1 MIADNTTDDKTPGQ
15 SGARQDGTAERP
27 GDAQPAIRFTDQQ
40 KAIIGAPADEDI
52 LVIAG
57 AGSGKTFTMTHRIIK
72 LIVRDHVPA
81 EKILGLTFT
90 RKAAGELLSRVSNA
104 VDEQAVGADAAT
116 DAPTGQTHAAA
127 DPDKRFMKPTVAT
140 YDAFFQSIVRQY
152 GPLVGIDPQTQP
164 LSDAGARQ
172 MIADIVGRNLDK
184 VFALVDD
191 STDDDTSKPSAF
203 VTIVDKVYAL
213 SCAIASSMIDRTCLS
228 CDEAVEKIRDWDK
241 RFQTKLEEL
250 RDSIPNADS
259 IKVVKKVPKKPNRSK
274 ADKAMSAEEWIGK
287 GTSDPKLAGY
297 YLGVVAKLEKTIEQR
312 DVFLDLAEEFFRA
325 KRERGMAE
333 FSDFTI
339 AAYRLVVEHPSIGA
353 EYRKRYTHV
362 FLDEYQDTST
372 TQALLLAELFHHD
385 ARHRSAVTAVG
396 DPYQSIYSW
405 RGASPGAFR
414 FFKETFG
421 IARDPYELTV
431 SQRNPR
437 VILEAA
443 NHLTDAFHH
452 AYAVPS
458 SLPLSQ
464 REIPVSPLTPKE
476 GAVAGT
482 AANSSYLATMCY
494 QYESESIASVVAF
507 AHSAVAKY
515 GTDGRNAPVAVLFR
529 SKGAMRG
536 YKEALEK
543 SGLTCRVVGLGALLD
558 RPDVSDIMALLS
570 AICDHSDYASV
581 QRLAMTP
588 RIGMSADDARKL
600 ARLADVENS
609 RYQYRALREAG
620 LVEPGKSEEL
630 SDSEI
635 MAIVAEKRQEYQL
648 PTGVTLVD
656 ALMSPNASSLIAES
670 DLSARGKTQAA
681 RLTDVF
687 QHVEGVA
694 RESVSAAIR
703 AAGAVLALDV
713 DSSVSAAI
721 RRTES
726 DYTQAVGLLVQQAQ
740 SYEQELPDG
749 FHATI
754 PGFLSWLNSASTDVE
769 GPDST
774 VGTAVDVELMTVH
787 QSKGLE
793 WPAVAVVNMT
803 EGRFPTNQGDNLSI
817 VATGDTPGGQ
827 PDYAGSEGVEY
838 ISLCKCWLEMPE
850 EVPAQVRADSA
861 ILPPFPHLG
870 QLEDISTV
878 QQLEHEYSDDLHR
891 LNGATHDA
899 GDTYL
904 SQKEEYGR
912 RRHDDER
919 RLGYVA
925 LTRTRGDALVVAS
938 KSTKGYL
945 EQMSEADAAQKAD
958 RWNAARQA
966 VDAMQVPGDF
976 RASTDLDSDPADL
989 VGSSFRERSTASVA
1003 YMVFGDRRDSAA
1015 KKDSTDESE
1024 QLCNDFEEWKEYV
1037 EDLIDGYLTKGLP
1050 DEELPD
1056 SELADEEPDDEELQ
1070 DAELRDEELQ
1080 DRTNPVYCEVNPYDE
1095 SDSAVPSNL
1104 WMELYAYIGRAV
1116 SAAQDAAS
1124 DAEGSDEKAM
1134 SAVDSSGFF
1143 EVSSHPTVAERFR
1156 NAVAI
1161 LANENDLLAP
1171 TGYVSGTDERECAEV
1186 CRMLTEWGWWSG
1198 IDDFCSVLDGTAFG
1212 DGSVYWPQKLNAEAR
1227 TLIGLSSDAVRAI
1240 LPSDGTESETA
1251 RQAQGLPADERRMT
1265 WPLLSR
1271 AMRVLDVERR
1281 DAAMSHDL
1289 ISRANAVRATQP
1301 ASVTGIERTLGIRS
1315 GKGTGTGTAED
1326 EARAILRPVP
1336 QQPFAGASQGTVFH
1350 AWAEQFFNT
1359 EPDQRW
1365 QLVEGIGANPD
1376 LTDDEKQW
1384 RHRLVASNWARRI
1397 CAATEKKITTV
1408 VAGRAVI
1415 GTIDAVF
1422 EGGLDPHNPMGDPIA
1437 SADGN
1442 RIVTIVDWKT
1452 GRRPNPDEE
1461 ETRLIQLDVY
1471 RLMFSRLRQIPLDHI
1486 DATLYYVGVEDEAGR
1501 FVVARHKTEG
1511 EIEREIEEGLYLSKD
1526 TDAAATSVVHGSVQE

>member
-1 MIADNTTDDKTPGQ
+1 MIADNTRENTTPGQ
-15 SGARQDGTAERP
+15 SGAHQAGGAAASDG
-27 GDAQPAIRFTDQQ
+27 GKPAIKFTDQQ
-40 KAIIGAPADEDI
+40 SAIIGAPANEDI

-72 LIVRDHVPA
+72 LIVQDHVPA

-104 VDEQAVGADAAT
+104 VDKEVGSPAPDDAE
-116 DAPTGQTHAAA
+116 TGRTHAVA
-127 DPDKRFMKPTVAT
+127 DPDRRFMKPSVAT

-172 MIADIVGRNLDK
+172 MIADIVGENLDK
-184 VFALVDD
+184 VFAAGDD
-191 STDDDTSKPSAF
+191 EDENGTKESSDSSDGDTNKASAF
-203 VTIVDKVYAL
+203 TTIVDKVYAL
-213 SCAIASSMIDRTCLS
+213 SCSIAASMIDKDCLS
-228 CDEAVEKIRDWDK
+228 CEEAVNKVREWDRRFIAQLEKL
-241 RFQTKLEEL
+241 QNT
-250 RDSIPNADS
+250 IPDENGS
-259 IKVVKKVPKKPNRSK
+259 VKVSSSAPKKPGTK
-274 ADKAMSAEEWIGK
+274 AYKDIDTATWIAMGVN
-287 GTSDPKLAGY
+287 DPKLAGY
-297 YLGVVAKLEKTIEQR
+297 YLGVVTKLGKTAEQR
-312 DVFLDLAEEFFRA
+312 DLLLDFVEGFIRA

-339 AAYRLVVEHPSIGA
+339 AAYRLVVEHPSIAA

-421 IARDPYELTV
+421 ITRDPYELTV

-458 SLPLSQ
+458 SLSESQ

-476 GAVAGT
+476 GAVAD
-482 AANSSYLATMCY
+482 AATNSSYIATMCY
-494 QYESESIASVVAF
+494 QYESESIAAVVAF

-515 GTDGRNAPVAVLFR
+515 GTDGRNVPVAVLFR
-529 SKGAMRG
+529 SKGMMNG
-536 YKEALEK
+536 YREALEK

-570 AICDHSDYASV
+570 AISDHGDYASV

-588 RIGMSADDARKL
+588 RIGMGADDARKL
-600 ARLADVENS
+600 AKLADAENS
-609 RYQYRALREAG
+609 RYQYRALCEAG
-620 LVEPGKSEEL
+620 LVEPGESEEP
-630 SDSEI
+630 SGSQI
-635 MAIVAEKRQEYQL
+635 AAIVSEKRQEYQL

-656 ALMSPNASSLIAES
+656 ALMSPNVRELISES
-670 DLSARGKTQAA
+670 DLSVRGKEQAMRVA
-681 RLTDVF
+681 DMLHRA
-687 QHVEGVA
+687 ESIA
-694 RESVSAAIR
+694 RENVPASIR

-713 DSSVSAAI
+713 DSSVSAVI
-721 RRTES
+721 RGTQS

-774 VGTAVDVELMTVH
+774 VGAAVDVELMTVH

-793 WPAVAVVNMT
+793 WPAVAIVNMT
-803 EGRFPTNQGDNLSI
+803 EGRFPTKQGDYLSI
-817 VATGDTPGGQ
+817 TATGDAPNEH

-838 ISLCKCWLEMPE
+838 TSLCKSWLEMPE
-850 EVPAQVRADSA
+850 EVPAGVRADSA
-861 ILPPFPHLG
+861 ILPPFPHAG
-870 QLEDISTV
+870 TIEDISTV
-878 QQLEHEYSDDLHR
+878 QQLEHEYSDDLYR
-891 LNGATHDA
+891 VNQMTHDA
-899 GDTYL
+899 GDIYL

-925 LTRTRGDALVVAS
+925 LTRTRGDALVVA
-938 KSTKGYL
+938 TKNTGTYL
-945 EQMSEADAAQKAD
+945 DQWDT
-958 RWNAARQA
+958 R
-966 VDAMQVPGDF
+966 
-976 RASTDLDSDPADL
+976 
-989 VGSSFRERSTASVA
+989 
-1003 YMVFGDRRDSAA
+1003 SAA
-1015 KKDSTDESE
+1015 KMVRIWESQKAAFNGVDAPSVVSDDSNIDSDNSIERAFRDYSTAPVASWVWGDDADGWQDHMGEMFDEYLQNNKDG
-1024 QLCNDFEEWKEYV
+1024 LC
-1037 EDLIDGYLTKGLP
+1037 
-1050 DEELPD
+1050 
-1056 SELADEEPDDEELQ
+1056 
-1070 DAELRDEELQ
+1070 
-1080 DRTNPVYCEVNPYDE
+1080 VNPYTIAKAFHE
-1095 SDSAVPSNL
+1095 NTVPSNL
-1104 WMELYAYIGRAV
+1104 WMELYGYISLSDAD
-1116 SAAQDAAS
+1116 AQDEAS
-1124 DAEGSDEKAM
+1124 DAEDVAGNTADA
-1134 SAVDSSGFF
+1134 ADSSEFF
-1143 EVSSHPTVAERFR
+1143 GVSSRSTVKKRFR
-1156 NAVAI
+1156 NAMAI
-1161 LANENDLLAP
+1161 LANQNALLAP
-1171 TGYVSGTDERECAEV
+1171 AGYVSGTDEHECADV

-1198 IDDFCSVLDGTAFG
+1198 IDDFCSVLDGTVFG
-1212 DGSVYWPQKLNAEAR
+1212 DTSACWPQKLNATAR
-1227 TLIGLSSDAVRAI
+1227 MLIGMSSEAVRSI
-1240 LPSDGTESETA
+1240 LPSDGTESEA
-1251 RQAQGLPADERRMT
+1251 VVQAQELAADERRAT

-1315 GKGTGTGTAED
+1315 GKGAAAGTAED

-1336 QQPFAGASQGTVFH
+1336 QEPFAGASMGTVFH
-1350 AWAEQFFNT
+1350 AWAEQLFNT

-1365 QLVEGIGANPD
+1365 QLVEGIDSDPD
-1376 LTDDEKQW
+1376 LTGDEKQW
-1384 RHRLVASNWARRI
+1384 RHRLAESNWTQRV

-1408 VAGRAVI
+1408 VAGRAII

-1422 EGGLDPHNPMGDPIA
+1422 EGGLDPHNPMGGPTA
-1437 SADGN
+1437 SEDGE
-1442 RIVTIVDWKT
+1442 RLVTIVDWKT
-1452 GRRPNPDEE
+1452 GRRPNADEE
-1461 ETRLIQLDVY
+1461 ENRLIQLDAY
-1471 RLMFSRLRQIPLDHI
+1471 RLMLSRFWQIPLDHI
-1486 DATLYYVGVEDEAGR
+1486 DATLYYVGVKDEVGR
-1501 FVVARHKTEG
+1501 FVIARRKTEEEIVG
-1511 EIEREIEEGLYLSKD
+1511 EIEKGLYLSKD
-1526 TDAAATSVVHGSVQE
+1526 TDSKDADMKEADSQ

>member
-1 MIADNTTDDKTPGQ
+1 MIADNTRENTTPGQ
-15 SGARQDGTAERP
+15 SGAYHAGGAAAPDG
-27 GDAQPAIRFTDQQ
+27 GKPAIKFTDQQ
-40 KAIIGAPADEDI
+40 SAIIGAPANEDI

-72 LIVRDHVPA
+72 LIVQDHVPA

-104 VDEQAVGADAAT
+104 VDKEAGNPAPDDAE
-116 DAPTGQTHAAA
+116 TGRTHAVA
-127 DPDKRFMKPTVAT
+127 DPDRRFMKPSVAT

-172 MIADIVGRNLDK
+172 MIADIVGENLDK
-184 VFALVDD
+184 VFAAGDD
-191 STDDDTSKPSAF
+191 EGENGTKESSDSSDGDTNKASAF
-203 VTIVDKVYAL
+203 TTIVDKVYAL
-213 SCAIASSMIDRTCLS
+213 SCSIASSMIDRECLS
-228 CDEAVEKIRDWDK
+228 CEEAVKKIRDWDK
-241 RFQTKLEEL
+241 RFRAKLEEL

-259 IKVVKKVPKKPNRSK
+259 VKVTDKVPTKPKKSN
-274 ADKAMSAEEWIGK
+274 ADKAMTVEEWIGK
-287 GTSDPKLAGY
+287 GANDPRLDGY
-297 YLGVVAKLEKTIEQR
+297 YLGVVTRLGKTVEQR
-312 DVFLDLAEEFFRA
+312 DLLLDFVEEFIRA

-339 AAYRLVVEHPSIGA
+339 AAYRLVVEHPSIAA

-421 IARDPYELTV
+421 ITRDPYELTV

-458 SLPLSQ
+458 SLSESQ

-476 GAVAGT
+476 GAVAD
-482 AANSSYLATMCY
+482 AATNSSYIATMCY
-494 QYESESIASVVAF
+494 QYESESIAAVVAF

-515 GTDGRNAPVAVLFR
+515 GTDGRNVPVAVLFR
-529 SKGAMRG
+529 SKGTMNG
-536 YKEALEK
+536 YREALEK

-570 AICDHSDYASV
+570 AISDHGDYASV

-588 RIGMSADDARKL
+588 RIGMGADDARKL
-600 ARLADVENS
+600 AKLADAENS

-620 LVEPGKSEEL
+620 LVEPGESEEP
-630 SDSEI
+630 SGSQIE
-635 MAIVAEKRQEYQL
+635 AIVAEKRQEYQL

-656 ALMSPNASSLIAES
+656 ALMSPNVCELISES
-670 DLSARGKTQAA
+670 DLSARGKEQAMRVA
-681 RLTDVF
+681 DMLHRA
-687 QHVEGVA
+687 ESIA
-694 RESVSAAIR
+694 RENVPASIR

-713 DSSVSAAI
+713 DSSVSAVI
-721 RRTES
+721 RGTQS

-774 VGTAVDVELMTVH
+774 VGAAVDVELMTVH

-793 WPAVAVVNMT
+793 WPAVAIVNMT
-803 EGRFPTNQGDNLSI
+803 EGRFPTKQGDYLSI
-817 VATGDTPGGQ
+817 AATGGAPNEH

-838 ISLCKCWLEMPE
+838 ISLCKSWLDMPE
-850 EVPAQVRADSA
+850 EVPAEVRADSA
-861 ILPPFPHLG
+861 ILPPFPHAG
-870 QLEDISTV
+870 TLEDISTV
-878 QQLEHEYSDDLHR
+878 QQLEHEYSDDLYRVNETEHR
-891 LNGATHDA
+891 PGDA
-899 GDTYL
+899 YL

-925 LTRTRGDALVVAS
+925 LTRTRGDALVVAT
-938 KSTKGYL
+938 KSTKRYL
-945 EQMSEADAAQKAD
+945 DRLTDDDVASLSYEWDAAAQ
-958 RWNAARQA
+958 AAA
-966 VDAMQVPGDF
+966 SMPMPDGF
-976 RASTDLDSDPADL
+976 RASTDSETDPSDV
-989 VGSSFRERSTASVA
+989 VGQSFRDRSTTRAA
-1003 YMVFGDRRDSAA
+1003 CMVWGDQGKPVDGSEDSLA
-1015 KKDSTDESE
+1015 DV
-1024 QLCNDFEEWKEYV
+1024 EEWKQGVGE
-1037 EDLIDGYLTKGLP
+1037 GL
-1050 DEELPD
+1050 DSYYSRKHEAEED
-1056 SELADEEPDDEELQ
+1056 SEFPIEL
-1070 DAELRDEELQ
+1070 
-1080 DRTNPVYCEVNPYDE
+1080 VEVNPYRKPDKNDKDE
-1095 SDSAVPSNL
+1095 GIENTVPSNL
-1104 WMELYAYIGRAV
+1104 WMELYGYIARSDAD
-1116 SAAQDAAS
+1116 SQDAAS
-1124 DAEGSDEKAM
+1124 DAEDIAGNTADATDPSD
-1134 SAVDSSGFF
+1134 FF
-1143 EVSSHPTVAERFR
+1143 TVSSRSTVEKRFR

-1161 LANENDLLAP
+1161 LANQNALLAP
-1171 TGYVSGTDERECAEV
+1171 AGYVSGTDEHECADV
-1186 CRMLTEWGWWSG
+1186 CRTLTEWGWWSG

-1212 DGSVYWPQKLNAEAR
+1212 DTSACWPQKLNATAR
-1227 TLIGLSSDAVRAI
+1227 MLIGMSSEAVRSI
-1240 LPSDGTESETA
+1240 LPSDGTESEA
-1251 RQAQGLPADERRMT
+1251 VVQAQELAADERRAT

-1281 DAAMSHDL
+1281 DAAMSRDL
-1289 ISRANAVRATQP
+1289 IARANAVRATQP

-1315 GKGTGTGTAED
+1315 GKGAAVGTAED

-1336 QQPFAGASQGTVFH
+1336 QEPFAGASKGTVFH
-1350 AWAEQFFNT
+1350 AWAEQLFNT

-1365 QLVEGIGANPD
+1365 QLVEGIDSDPD
-1376 LTDDEKQW
+1376 LTGDEKQW
-1384 RHRLVASNWARRI
+1384 RHRLAESNWMQRV

-1408 VAGRAVI
+1408 VAGRAII

-1422 EGGLDPHNPMGDPIA
+1422 EGGLDSRNPMGGPTA
-1437 SADGN
+1437 SEDGE
-1442 RIVTIVDWKT
+1442 RLVTIVDWKT
-1452 GRRPNPDEE
+1452 GRRPNADEE
-1461 ETRLIQLDVY
+1461 ENRLIQLDAY
-1471 RLMFSRLRQIPLDHI
+1471 RLMLSRFWQIPLDHI
-1486 DATLYYVGVEDEAGR
+1486 DATLYYVGVGDEAGR
-1501 FVVARHKTEG
+1501 FVVARRKTEEEIVG
-1511 EIEREIEEGLYLSKD
+1511 EIEKGLYLSKD
-1526 TDAAATSVVHGSVQE
+1526 TDSKDADMKEADSQ

>member
-1 MIADNTTDDKTPGQ
+1 MIADNTRENTTPGQ
-15 SGARQDGTAERP
+15 SGAYHAGGAAAPDG
-27 GDAQPAIRFTDQQ
+27 GKPAIKFTDQQ
-40 KAIIGAPADEDI
+40 SAIIGAPANEDI

-72 LIVRDHVPA
+72 LIVQDHVPA

-104 VDEQAVGADAAT
+104 VDKEVGSPAPDDAE
-116 DAPTGQTHAAA
+116 TGRTHAVA
-127 DPDKRFMKPTVAT
+127 DPDRRFMKPSVAT

-172 MIADIVGRNLDK
+172 MIADIVGENLDK
-184 VFALVDD
+184 VFAAGDD
-191 STDDDTSKPSAF
+191 EGENGTKESSDSSDGDTNKASAF
-203 VTIVDKVYAL
+203 TTIVDKVYAL
-213 SCAIASSMIDRTCLS
+213 SCSIASSMIDRECLS
-228 CDEAVEKIRDWDK
+228 CEEAVKKIRDWDK
-241 RFQTKLEEL
+241 RFRAKLEEL

-259 IKVVKKVPKKPNRSK
+259 VKVANKVPTKPKKSN
-274 ADKAMSAEEWIGK
+274 ADKAMTVEEWIGK
-287 GTSDPKLAGY
+287 GANDPRLAGY
-297 YLGVVAKLEKTIEQR
+297 YLGVVTRLGKTVEQR
-312 DVFLDLAEEFFRA
+312 DLLLDFVEEFIRA

-339 AAYRLVVEHPSIGA
+339 AAYRLVVEHPSIAA

-385 ARHRSAVTAVG
+385 DRHRSAVTAVG

-421 IARDPYELTV
+421 ITRDPYELTV

-458 SLPLSQ
+458 SLSESQ

-476 GAVAGT
+476 GAVAD
-482 AANSSYLATMCY
+482 AATNSSYIATMCY
-494 QYESESIASVVAF
+494 QYESESIAAVVAF

-515 GTDGRNAPVAVLFR
+515 GTDGRNVPVAVLFR
-529 SKGAMRG
+529 SKGTMNG
-536 YKEALEK
+536 YREALEK

-570 AICDHSDYASV
+570 AISDHGDYASV

-588 RIGMSADDARKL
+588 RIGMGADDARKL
-600 ARLADVENS
+600 AKLADAENS

-620 LVEPGKSEEL
+620 LAEPGESEEP

-635 MAIVAEKRQEYQL
+635 AAIVAEKRQEYQL

-656 ALMSPNASSLIAES
+656 ALMSPNVRDLIAGS
-670 DLSARGKTQAA
+670 DLSVRGKEQAMRVA
-681 RLTDVF
+681 DMLHRA
-687 QHVEGVA
+687 ESIA
-694 RESVSAAIR
+694 RENVPASIR

-713 DSSVSAAI
+713 DSSVSAVI
-721 RRTES
+721 RGTQS

-774 VGTAVDVELMTVH
+774 VGAAVDVELMTVH

-793 WPAVAVVNMT
+793 WPAVAIVNMT
-803 EGRFPTNQGDNLSI
+803 EGRFPTKQGDYLSI
-817 VATGDTPGGQ
+817 AATGDAPNEY
-827 PDYAGSEGVEY
+827 PDYAGPEGVEY
-838 ISLCKCWLEMPE
+838 ISLCKSWLDMPE
-850 EVPAQVRADSA
+850 EVPAGVRADSA
-861 ILPPFPHLG
+861 ILPPFPHAG
-870 QLEDISTV
+870 TLEDISTV
-878 QQLEHEYSDDLHR
+878 QQLEHEYSDDLYRVNETEHR
-891 LNGATHDA
+891 PGDA
-899 GDTYL
+899 YL

-925 LTRTRGDALVVAS
+925 LTRTRGDALVVA
-938 KSTKGYL
+938 TKNTGTYL
-945 EQMSEADAAQKAD
+945 DQWDA
-958 RWNAARQA
+958 R
-966 VDAMQVPGDF
+966 
-976 RASTDLDSDPADL
+976 
-989 VGSSFRERSTASVA
+989 
-1003 YMVFGDRRDSAA
+1003 SAA
-1015 KKDSTDESE
+1015 KIVRIWETQKAAFNSVDAPSVVSDDSNIDSDNSIERAFRDYSTAPVASWVWGDDADGWQDHMGEMFDEYLQNNKDC
-1024 QLCNDFEEWKEYV
+1024 LC
-1037 EDLIDGYLTKGLP
+1037 
-1050 DEELPD
+1050 
-1056 SELADEEPDDEELQ
+1056 
-1070 DAELRDEELQ
+1070 
-1080 DRTNPVYCEVNPYDE
+1080 VNPYTIAKAFHE
-1095 SDSAVPSNL
+1095 NTVPSNL
-1104 WMELYAYIGRAV
+1104 WMELYGYIARSDAD
-1116 SAAQDAAS
+1116 SQDAAS
-1124 DAEGSDEKAM
+1124 DAEDIAGNTADATDPSD
-1134 SAVDSSGFF
+1134 FF
-1143 EVSSHPTVAERFR
+1143 TVSSRSTVEKRFR

-1161 LANENDLLAP
+1161 LANQNALLAP
-1171 TGYVSGTDERECAEV
+1171 AGYVSGTDEHECADV

-1212 DGSVYWPQKLNAEAR
+1212 DTSACWPQKLNATAR
-1227 TLIGLSSDAVRAI
+1227 MLIGMSSEAVRSI
-1240 LPSDGTESETA
+1240 LPSDGTESEA
-1251 RQAQGLPADERRMT
+1251 VLQAQELPADERRAT

-1289 ISRANAVRATQP
+1289 IARANAVRATQP
-1301 ASVTGIERTLGIRS
+1301 ASVTGIERTLGVRS
-1315 GKGTGTGTAED
+1315 GKGAAVGTAED
-1326 EARAILRPVP
+1326 EARAILRPIP
-1336 QQPFAGASQGTVFH
+1336 QQPFAGASMGTVFH
-1350 AWAEQFFNT
+1350 AWAEQLFNT

-1365 QLVEGIGANPD
+1365 QLLEGIDSDPD
-1376 LTDDEKQW
+1376 LTGDEKQW
-1384 RHRLVASNWARRI
+1384 RHRLAESNWTQRV

-1408 VAGRAVI
+1408 VAGRAII

-1422 EGGLDPHNPMGDPIA
+1422 EGGLDPHNPMGGPTA
-1437 SADGN
+1437 SDDGE

-1452 GRRPNPDEE
+1452 GRRPNADEE
-1461 ETRLIQLDVY
+1461 ENRLIQLDAY
-1471 RLMFSRLRQIPLDHI
+1471 RLMLSRFWQIPLDHI
-1486 DATLYYVGVEDEAGR
+1486 DATLYYVGVGDEAGR
-1501 FVVARHKTEG
+1501 FVVARRKTEEEIVG
-1511 EIEREIEEGLYLSKD
+1511 EIEKGLYLSKD
-1526 TDAAATSVVHGSVQE
+1526 TDSQDADMKEADSQ